1 MDNAPAPVSRGA
13 LERVLAR
20 ASELQSASGDAPESE
35 AMTEAQ
41 VVELAK
47 EVGLSPEHVRQALA
61 EERARG
67 EPDAQ
72 SDAFV
77 MRLIGGRHVSAQRV
91 VPGNP
96 DEVLAALD
104 RWMLNEEWLRVK
116 RQQRDRMVWEPRR
129 DIMAG
134 IRRAFGGRSH
144 ALHHTT
150 DVAATVV
157 SVDGGRSLVAITAD
171 LASRRVSV
179 MGGAVAVVGFSG
191 VATGVLAALSFMP
204 VIAALPFLVVS
215 PIAVIGAQ
223 RVMAA
228 ALEQT
233 HTAIEQVLDRLER
246 RSTDTRPP
254 SLLQRVID
262 SALPPVR

>member
-20 ASELQSASGDAPESE
+20 ASELQSAAGDAPESE

-67 EPDAQ
+67 EPEV
-72 SDAFV
+72 SDSIV
-77 MRLIGGRHVSAQRV
+77 LKLLGERRVSAQRV

-96 DEVLAALD
+96 DDVIAALD
-104 RWMLNEEWLRVK
+104 RWMQNEEWLRVK

-129 DIMAG
+129 DLMAG
-134 IRRAFGGRSH
+134 LRRAFAGRPHVLH
-144 ALHHTT
+144 AAT

-157 SVDGGRSLVAITAD
+157 SVDGGKSLVAITAD
-171 LASRRVSV
+171 LATRRAGL
-179 MGGAVAVVGFSG
+179 MGGAASG
-191 VATGVLAALSFMP
+191 V
-204 VIAALPFLVVS
+204 
-215 PIAVIGAQ
+215 VIGAAASGALALMGFMSLIAVVPVIVLAPISIYAAQ
-223 RVMAA
+223 RAMAA
-228 ALEQT
+228 MLERT
-233 HTAIEQVLDRLER
+233 HIAIEQVLDQLER
-246 RSTDTRPP
+246 RSVDPRPP

-262 SALPPVR
+262 SALPPLR